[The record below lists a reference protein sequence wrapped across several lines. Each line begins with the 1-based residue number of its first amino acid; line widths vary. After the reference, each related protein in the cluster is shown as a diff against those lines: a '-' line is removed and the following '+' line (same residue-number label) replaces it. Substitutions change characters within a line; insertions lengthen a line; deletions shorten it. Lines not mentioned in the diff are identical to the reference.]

1 MRHVLASVALALLA
15 AGLVLATGNEFYL
28 RILFSIC
35 VYFLCAAGMNVLLG
49 YAGQKSL
56 GQAGLFAAG
65 AYGVALLTTSWDMD
79 PWLALLLATG
89 ISALCGV
96 LIAAPSVRVRTLM
109 PSPSKA

>member
-1 MRHVLASVALALLA
+1 MRNVFVSVALALLA
-15 AGLVLATGNEFYL
+15 AVLALVAPNEFYL

-35 VYFLCAAGMNVLLG
+35 IYFLCASGMNVLLG

-65 AYGVALLTTSWDMD
+65 AYGVALLTTGWDMD

-89 ISALCGV
+89 ISGLCGI
-96 LIAAPSVRVRTLM
+96 LIAAPSVR
-109 PSPSKA
+109 